1 MFPEYKCRCSASRF
15 AASRGVQQ
23 LPIIL
28 LFVVYPTEKGI
39 TKGLQ
44 SWLVTVMANI
54 QPEQIEQLQQLLS
67 DYHSGHERE
76 HGAIHEC
83 REQACVEAKLGLR
96 YLEPRAQKDA
106 PQGS

>member
-1 MFPEYKCRCSASRF
+1 MDYERATVWSGY
-15 AASRGVQQ
+15 
-23 LPIIL
+23 
-28 LFVVYPTEKGI
+28 
-39 TKGLQ
+39 
-44 SWLVTVMANI
+44 VMANI

-83 REQACVEAKLGLR
+83 GEQACVEAKLGLR